1 MTIKDFLKSIPEE
14 FYYWIGIALF
24 YLLSSIFKKREQ
36 QVVGTEKES
45 SENTSIKSFLQNSLQ
60 IDTQRDI
67 FGNLKNEAIIEN
79 TAEETNLIEDNL
91 NSVPY
96 LLSRISAGFPS
107 PADDYIEN
115 NLSLSELLIRN
126 HLSTFL
132 MKTNGDSMMDVGIN
146 DGDILVVD
154 RSIEPKNRDI
164 VIAILEGNLTVKR
177 LIFKTNG
184 LVVLKSENTAYK
196 DIKIPESAD
205 LEIWGVVT
213 SVIHQFVK

>member
-1 MTIKDFLKSIPEE
+1 MNKND
-14 FYYWIGIALF
+14 G
-24 YLLSSIFKKREQ
+24 
-36 QVVGTEKES
+36 
-45 SENTSIKSFLQNSLQ
+45 
-60 IDTQRDI
+60 DI
-67 FGNLKNEAIIEN
+67 EGGLTPI
-79 TAEETNLIEDNL
+79 
-91 NSVPY
+91 PY

-132 MKTNGDSMMDVGIN
+132 MKTSGDSMIDVGIN

-154 RSIEPKNRDI
+154 RSIEAKNRDI

-177 LIFKTNG
+177 LLFKTND

-196 DIKIPESAD
+196 DIKIPESTD

-213 SVIHQFVK
+213 SVIHQFIK

>member
-1 MTIKDFLKSIPEE
+1 MNKNDGDI
-14 FYYWIGIALF
+14 
-24 YLLSSIFKKREQ
+24 
-36 QVVGTEKES
+36 ES
-45 SENTSIKSFLQNSLQ
+45 S
-60 IDTQRDI
+60 
-67 FGNLKNEAIIEN
+67 
-79 TAEETNLIEDNL
+79 L
-91 NSVPY
+91 NSIPY

-126 HLSTFL
+126 HLLTFL
-132 MKTNGDSMMDVGIN
+132 IKTSGDSMIDVGIN

-154 RSIEPKNRDI
+154 RSIEAKNRDI
-164 VIAILEGNLTVKR
+164 VIAIFEGNLTVKR
-177 LIFKTNG
+177 LLFKTNG

-213 SVIHQFVK
+213 SVIHQFIK

>member
-1 MTIKDFLKSIPEE
+1 MNKSDGDIE
-14 FYYWIGIALF
+14 G
-24 YLLSSIFKKREQ
+24 
-36 QVVGTEKES
+36 
-45 SENTSIKSFLQNSLQ
+45 SL
-60 IDTQRDI
+60 TP
-67 FGNLKNEAIIEN
+67 
-79 TAEETNLIEDNL
+79 
-91 NSVPY
+91 VPY

-132 MKTNGDSMMDVGIN
+132 MKTSGDSMTDVGIN

-154 RSIEPKNRDI
+154 RSIEAKNRDI

-177 LIFKTNG
+177 LLFKTNG
-184 LVVLKSENTAYK
+184 LVVLESENTAYK

-213 SVIHQFVK
+213 SVIHQFIK

>member
-1 MTIKDFLKSIPEE
+1 MNKSN
-14 FYYWIGIALF
+14 G
-24 YLLSSIFKKREQ
+24 
-36 QVVGTEKES
+36 
-45 SENTSIKSFLQNSLQ
+45 
-60 IDTQRDI
+60 DI
-67 FGNLKNEAIIEN
+67 EGNL
-79 TAEETNLIEDNL
+79 TP
-91 NSVPY
+91 VPY

-132 MKTNGDSMMDVGIN
+132 MKTSGDSMTDVGIN

-154 RSIEPKNRDI
+154 RSIEAKNRDI

-177 LIFKTNG
+177 LLFKING
-184 LVVLKSENTAYK
+184 LVVLKSENAAYK
-196 DIKIPESAD
+196 DIKITESAD

-213 SVIHQFVK
+213 SVIHQFIK

>member
-1 MTIKDFLKSIPEE
+1 M
-14 FYYWIGIALF
+14 
-24 YLLSSIFKKREQ
+24 
-36 QVVGTEKES
+36 
-45 SENTSIKSFLQNSLQ
+45 NSIKKIKTIDNLEFFTASVDSKKEIPF
-60 IDTQRDI
+60 IDTM
-67 FGNLKNEAIIEN
+67 
-79 TAEETNLIEDNL
+79 
-91 NSVPY
+91 V
-96 LLSRISAGFPS
+96 SAGFPS

-132 MKTNGDSMMDVGIN
+132 MKTSGDSMTDVGIN
-146 DGDILVVD
+146 DGDTLVVD
-154 RSIEPKNRDI
+154 RSIEAKNRDI

-177 LIFKTNG
+177 LLFKTNG

-213 SVIHQFVK
+213 SVIHQFIK

>member
-1 MTIKDFLKSIPEE
+1 M
-14 FYYWIGIALF
+14 
-24 YLLSSIFKKREQ
+24 
-36 QVVGTEKES
+36 
-45 SENTSIKSFLQNSLQ
+45 N
-60 IDTQRDI
+60 
-67 FGNLKNEAIIEN
+67 KNEGDFKEN
-79 TAEETNLIEDNL
+79 LTP
-91 NSVPY
+91 VPY

-132 MKTNGDSMMDVGIN
+132 MKTSGDSMTDVGIN
-146 DGDILVVD
+146 DGDILLVD

-177 LIFKTNG
+177 LLFKTNG
-184 LVVLKSENTAYK
+184 SVVLKSENTAYK

-213 SVIHQFVK
+213 SVIHQFIK

>member
-1 MTIKDFLKSIPEE
+1 MNINERDME
-14 FYYWIGIALF
+14 
-24 YLLSSIFKKREQ
+24 
-36 QVVGTEKES
+36 ES
-45 SENTSIKSFLQNSLQ
+45 SSP
-60 IDTQRDI
+60 
-67 FGNLKNEAIIEN
+67 
-79 TAEETNLIEDNL
+79 
-91 NSVPY
+91 VPY

-132 MKTNGDSMMDVGIN
+132 MKTSGDSMMDVGIN

-177 LIFKTNG
+177 LLFKTNG
-184 LVVLKSENTAYK
+184 SVVLKSENTAYK

-213 SVIHQFVK
+213 SAIHQFIK

>member
-1 MTIKDFLKSIPEE
+1 MNKNEEDF
-14 FYYWIGIALF
+14 
-24 YLLSSIFKKREQ
+24 
-36 QVVGTEKES
+36 KES
-45 SENTSIKSFLQNSLQ
+45 LTP
-60 IDTQRDI
+60 
-67 FGNLKNEAIIEN
+67 
-79 TAEETNLIEDNL
+79 
-91 NSVPY
+91 VPY

-132 MKTNGDSMMDVGIN
+132 MKTSGDSMMDVGIN

-177 LIFKTNG
+177 LLFKTNG
-184 LVVLKSENTAYK
+184 SVMLKSENTAYK

-213 SVIHQFVK
+213 SAIRQFIK

>member
-1 MTIKDFLKSIPEE
+1 MNKNEGDF
-14 FYYWIGIALF
+14 
-24 YLLSSIFKKREQ
+24 
-36 QVVGTEKES
+36 KES
-45 SENTSIKSFLQNSLQ
+45 LT
-60 IDTQRDI
+60 
-67 FGNLKNEAIIEN
+67 
-79 TAEETNLIEDNL
+79 
-91 NSVPY
+91 SVPY

-132 MKTNGDSMMDVGIN
+132 MKTSGDSMMDVGIN

-177 LIFKTNG
+177 LLFKTNG
-184 LVVLKSENTAYK
+184 SVVLKSENTAYK
-196 DIKIPESAD
+196 DIKIPESTD

-213 SVIHQFVK
+213 SAIRQFIK

>member
-1 MTIKDFLKSIPEE
+1 MNKNDGDLKEGLTPI
-14 FYYWIGIALF
+14 
-24 YLLSSIFKKREQ
+24 
-36 QVVGTEKES
+36 
-45 SENTSIKSFLQNSLQ
+45 
-60 IDTQRDI
+60 
-67 FGNLKNEAIIEN
+67 
-79 TAEETNLIEDNL
+79 
-91 NSVPY
+91 PY

-132 MKTNGDSMMDVGIN
+132 MKTSGDSMVDVGIN

-177 LIFKTNG
+177 LLFKTNG
-184 LVVLKSENTAYK
+184 SVVLKSENTAYK

-213 SVIHQFVK
+213 SAIHQFIK